1 MQFVGID
8 NASNA
13 SLFHHGTAG
22 LISLVITLKFFDLG
36 VGELRRETGEP
47 VLVAVDYGLEGFIL
61 AVGLLII

>member
-1 MQFVGID
+1 M
-8 NASNA
+8 
-13 SLFHHGTAG
+13 
-22 LISLVITLKFFDLG
+22 VITLKFFDLG